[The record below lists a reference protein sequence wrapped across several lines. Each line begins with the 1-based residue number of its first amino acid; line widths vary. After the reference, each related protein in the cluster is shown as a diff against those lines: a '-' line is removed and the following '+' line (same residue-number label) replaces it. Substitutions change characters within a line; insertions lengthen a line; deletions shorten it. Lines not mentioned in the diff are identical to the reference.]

1 LPHISDAFNLFSAAA
16 RASGEAEKH
25 STELSVTLLRR
36 GSLCLCRLAV
46 AVTAAALAS
55 PPRAESQ
62 DLTKVTI
69 ALPVLASVVMPLFYA
84 RDAGLFKKYGL
95 DADLAVFRG
104 GPPANAAL
112 LSGDAQFL
120 AADPYEF
127 LKVAENGHEIRVMT
141 LVHSISFD
149 FVASNAFIR
158 QRGIDIT
165 APPKMRLAKLK
176 DMKVGNSAVGGTNDA
191 FARWF
196 FRYGG
201 LDPDRDLDDVNVGGT
216 GPLIGAIQGGRI
228 DGFVQS
234 PPSGYTVKRL
244 GVGEVLLD
252 FRDVPELQGALFA
265 GLQTRQDFIDS
276 HPAVIGRVVKALI
289 EAGNEV
295 ADHPVEAAQV
305 LKNGA
310 YAQFELVDLEQTLKA
325 TGFTFRPRKDSATD
339 WQYAQA
345 LFREA
350 VGENVATTTKLVE
363 ERTWTNRFITKA
375 MQ

>member
-1 LPHISDAFNLFSAAA
+1 LAHVRDAFNLVGSVNTRVPRSIAWRPA
-16 RASGEAEKH
+16 
-25 STELSVTLLRR
+25 VTLLRGKSSCFR
-36 GSLCLCRLAV
+36 RLTIAAV
-46 AVTAAALAS
+46 FGAALSS
-55 PPRAESQ
+55 PLRLEAQE
-62 DLTKVTI
+62 LTKVTI

-95 DADLAVFRG
+95 DVDLPVFRG

-127 LKVAENGHEIRVMT
+127 LKVAENGHEIRVLT
-141 LVHSISFD
+141 LVHSVSFD
-149 FVASNAFIR
+149 FVASNAFISK
-158 QRGIDIT
+158 RGIDVT

-176 DMKVGNSAVGGTNDA
+176 DMKVGNSAVGGTNEA

-196 FRYGG
+196 MKYGG

-216 GPLIGAIQGGRI
+216 GPLIGALQGGRI

-244 GVGEVLLD
+244 GVGQVLVD
-252 FRDVPELQGALFA
+252 FREVPELQGALFT
-265 GLQTRQDFIDS
+265 GLQTRQDFIGS
-276 HPAVIGRVVKALI
+276 NPAVIERVVRALI
-289 EAGNEV
+289 EASNDV
-295 ADHPVEAAQV
+295 ADHPMAAAQV

-310 YAQFELVDLEQTLKA
+310 YAQFELADIEETLNA
-325 TGFTFRPRKDSATD
+325 TGFTFRPRQDSADD
-339 WQYAQA
+339 WQHTQE
-345 LFREA
+345 LFRQA
-350 VGENVATTTKLVE
+350 VGENTATTAKLVE
-363 ERTWTNRFITKA
+363 RRTWTNRFIAEA

>member
-1 LPHISDAFNLFSAAA
+1 
-16 RASGEAEKH
+16 
-25 STELSVTLLRR
+25 VTLLRL
-36 GSLCLCRLAV
+36 GSLCFYRLAV
-46 AVTAAALAS
+46 VAVAAAALAS
-55 PPRAESQ
+55 PLRAEAQ
-62 DLTKVTI
+62 ELTKVTI

-95 DADLAVFRG
+95 DVDLPVFRG

-141 LVHSISFD
+141 LAHSISFD

-158 QRGIDIT
+158 QRSIDIT

-176 DMKVGNSAVGGTNDA
+176 DMTVGNSAIGGTNEA

-196 FRYGG
+196 MKYGG
-201 LDPDRDLDDVNVGGT
+201 LDPDRDLDSVNVGGT
-216 GPLIGAIQGGRI
+216 GPLIGAMQGGRI

-234 PPSGYTVKRL
+234 PPSGYTVQRL
-244 GVGEVLLD
+244 GVGQVLLD
-252 FRDVPELQGALFA
+252 FRDVPELQGALFT

-276 HPAVIGRVVKALI
+276 HPAVISRVVKALI

-295 ADHPVEAAQV
+295 ADHPVAAAQV

-310 YAQFELVDLEQTLKA
+310 YAQFELVDLEETLKA
-325 TGFTFRPRKDSATD
+325 TGFTFRPREDSATD
-339 WQYAQA
+339 WHYAQG
-345 LFREA
+345 LFHEA
-350 VGENVATTTKLVE
+350 VGENTATTAKLVE
-363 ERTWTNRFITKA
+363 ERTWTNRFVAEA
-375 MQ
+375 MR